1 MYFDVLVRK
10 GKPLAF
16 PWPKSTTPLEISDY
30 QLCLSYHFKHD
41 KAEAGKEVKVFQ
53 PTLSTA

>member
-1 MYFDVLVRK
+1 MCFDVLVRK

-16 PWPKSTTPLEISDY
+16 PWSKSSTPLEISDC
-30 QLCLSYHFKHD
+30 QLCLSYHFQHD
-41 KAEAGKEVKVFQ
+41 KAEAGEEVKVFQ